1 MAQVKATT
9 VKHMTAIVDAAWLV
23 GHLDDPSVRVVEV
36 DVSGARYHQGHIP
49 GAVLWN
55 AYTDLHHADYSPTD
69 RSELESLLSESGISA
84 GTTVVFY
91 GYAPYLGF
99 WLMKSVGHSR
109 VRILGVSRDAWIHEG
124 NPWTTDV
131 TPILS
136 SKYTLRAG
144 AAKSFASLESTRSA
158 VGNPDQLII
167 DVRTR
172 AEYDGERFW
181 PSGATEGA
189 GRAGHIPGALHL
201 PIELMRAEDG
211 SLRSS
216 EEIRELLDEMG
227 ITPVHPIITYC
238 TIGGRATEAWFAL
251 THLLDFPR
259 VSVYAGSWA
268 NWGTREDTP
277 IETDSKES
285 AQV

>member
-1 MAQVKATT
+1 MGQVKATMVNKT
-9 VKHMTAIVDAAWLV
+9 TAIVDAAWLV
-23 GHLDDPSVRVVEV
+23 GRLDDPSVRVVEV
-36 DVSGARYHQGHIP
+36 DVTGARYQQGHIP

-55 AYTDLHHADYSPTD
+55 AYTDLHQSDYSLAETG
-69 RSELESLLSESGISA
+69 ELESLLSKSGISA

-99 WLMKSVGHSR
+99 WLMKSLGHSR
-109 VRILGVSRDAWIHEG
+109 VRVLGVSRDAWVREG

-131 TPILS
+131 TPILP
-136 SKYTLRAG
+136 SKYTLRGG

-158 VGNPDQLII
+158 VDNPDHLIL

-189 GRAGHIPGALHL
+189 GRAGHIPGAVHL
-201 PIELMRAEDG
+201 PIELMRADDG
-211 SLRSS
+211 SLKSS
-216 EEIRELLDEMG
+216 EEIRELLEEMG
-227 ITPVHPIITYC
+227 ITPALPVITYC
-238 TIGGRATEAWFAL
+238 TIGGRATEAWFVL
-251 THLLDFPR
+251 THLLDYPR

-268 NWGTREDTP
+268 NWGTSADTP
-277 IETDSKES
+277 VETARK
-285 AQV
+285 